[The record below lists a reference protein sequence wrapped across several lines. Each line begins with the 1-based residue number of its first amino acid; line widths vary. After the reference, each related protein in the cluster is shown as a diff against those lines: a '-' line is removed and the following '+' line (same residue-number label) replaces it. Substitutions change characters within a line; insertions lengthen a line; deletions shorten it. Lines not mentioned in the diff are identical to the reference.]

1 MLASTPLRGLGSFGP
16 GSSVGTILPAPEPGL
31 DVAQL
36 SVTLVQLASDTVLI
50 AATAEAAWLPVRT
63 AAEHLDPARFGSV
76 TISAQPWQSRLTT
89 RTFTSQADI
98 TRLTSIINAG
108 VPAPPS
114 AVNGMSCAPVGI
126 VYALRFRPR
135 TASGP
140 SVVVTLGCHSYGIT
154 VNGRQQPSFWDN
166 GKLRMAAGT
175 LLGIRYPLGV

>member
-1 MLASTPLRGLGSFGP
+1 
-16 GSSVGTILPAPEPGL
+16 
-31 DVAQL
+31 
-36 SVTLVQLASDTVLI
+36 
-50 AATAEAAWLPVRT
+50 
-63 AAEHLDPARFGSV
+63 
-76 TISAQPWQSRLTT
+76 
-89 RTFTSQADI
+89 
-98 TRLTSIINAG
+98 
-108 VPAPPS
+108 
-114 AVNGMSCAPVGI
+114 VGI